1 VPALAKL
8 LWRHTL
14 KNVGW
19 WRLGVRVFV
28 VCAVVTIAGLVVFGH
43 DGKMA
48 TYAAMV
54 AACALTLWWFGFASK
69 SR

>member
-1 VPALAKL
+1 M
-8 LWRHTL
+8 
-14 KNVGW
+14 GW
-19 WRLGVRVFV
+19 WRLGIRVFV
-28 VCAVVTIAGLVVFGH
+28 VCAVVAIAGLVVFGH